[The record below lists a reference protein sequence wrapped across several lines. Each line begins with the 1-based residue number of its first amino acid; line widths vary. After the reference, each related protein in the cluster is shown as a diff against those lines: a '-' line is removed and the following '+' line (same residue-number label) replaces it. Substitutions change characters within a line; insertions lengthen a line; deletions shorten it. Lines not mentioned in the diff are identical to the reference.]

1 MPLSR
6 ACRPRHDCC
15 AGGRPHRAPARRA
28 GPGDRTWA
36 IGRAVRRQRSI
47 ARRWRDRLR
56 PVEACGRS
64 QHLRPPRVQNLGSS
78 PQFLF
83 GGCMRRLLLRAGVA
97 LGLATVVACGQD
109 APSPVDFNDPAAI
122 SANLSS
128 VDSALSSDV
137 FRSFT
142 TATTSLGAA
151 TSPAFRPAATLM
163 QTLRPKLERAG
174 GQMLLPNLVQA
185 RRLQAMVPN
194 LSVSAAQGRII
205 PDTMYGRVFEWDTA
219 LNQYRWQGGTVAGLT
234 GVRFVLYATGLDG
247 AVIEPVS
254 AIGTLDIIDQSTP
267 TKLQLQVLVKGPGGT
282 TTYVDYTASLVSGV
296 TSATATVSG
305 TITNGLSGGNNK
317 TLDFDENL
325 AVNGGGA
332 SMHATFA
339 LNNPAITLMLNE
351 SVSFNDP
358 NIIINA
364 DFRLIQ
370 NGQTIRAV
378 GHITLNTAD
387 NSVTVSVTVYVDGH
401 PVASLN
407 GDPTN
412 VATHWVD
419 AGGEPLTVADLAAL
433 GQLFDAFEN
442 FGNTVS
448 NLFAPV

>member
-1 MPLSR
+1 M
-6 ACRPRHDCC
+6 
-15 AGGRPHRAPARRA
+15 
-28 GPGDRTWA
+28 
-36 IGRAVRRQRSI
+36 
-47 ARRWRDRLR
+47 
-56 PVEACGRS
+56 
-64 QHLRPPRVQNLGSS
+64 
-78 PQFLF
+78 
-83 GGCMRRLLLRAGVA
+83 RLLLRAGVVF
-97 LGLATVVACGQD
+97 GLAAAAACGKD
-109 APSPVDFNDPAAI
+109 APSPVDFNDPAAV

-128 VDSALSSDV
+128 VDSAFDSDV
-137 FRSFT
+137 FRSFS
-142 TATTSLGAA
+142 TASIMLDVA
-151 TSPAFRPAATLM
+151 TAPAFRPAATLLE
-163 QTLRPKLERAG
+163 TLRPKLVRTGAR
-174 GQMLLPNLVQA
+174 MFLPTLQQA
-185 RRLQAMVPN
+185 QKLHAMVPN

-219 LNQYRWQGGTVAGLT
+219 LNQYTWQGGIVASLT

-247 AVIEPVS
+247 QVVEPVS

-267 TKLQLQVLVKGPGGT
+267 SKLQMQVLVKGPGGT
-282 TTYVDYTASLVSGV
+282 TTYVDYTASLVSGIA
-296 TSATATVSG
+296 SATATVSG

-370 NGQTIRAV
+370 NGQTIRTV
-378 GHITLNTAD
+378 GRIILGSSTVDVT
-387 NSVTVSVTVYVDGH
+387 VTVSVDGH
-401 PVASLN
+401 PVASIS

-412 VATHWVD
+412 PATQWVD
-419 AGGEPLTVADLAAL
+419 AGGQPLTAADLAAL
-433 GQLFDAFEN
+433 EDLFDAFEN

-448 NLFAPV
+448 NLFAPVGTFAGL

>member
-1 MPLSR
+1 
-6 ACRPRHDCC
+6 
-15 AGGRPHRAPARRA
+15 
-28 GPGDRTWA
+28 
-36 IGRAVRRQRSI
+36 
-47 ARRWRDRLR
+47 
-56 PVEACGRS
+56 
-64 QHLRPPRVQNLGSS
+64 
-78 PQFLF
+78 
-83 GGCMRRLLLRAGVA
+83 MRRLLLRAGVA
-97 LGLATVVACGQD
+97 LGLATVVACGKD

-282 TTYVDYTASLVSGV
+282 TTYVDYTASLQVNGQM
-296 TSATATVSG
+296 SATATATG
-305 TITNGLSGGNNK
+305 TISNGLSGGNNK
-317 TLDFDENL
+317 TLSFDEDFT
-325 AVNGGGA
+325 VNASGA
-332 SMHATFA
+332 SAHATFA
-339 LNNPAITLMLNE
+339 LNNPAITMMLNE
-351 SVSFNDP
+351 SVAFNDP
-358 NIIINA
+358 NIIIDA

-370 NGQTIRAV
+370 NNQTIRTV
-378 GHITLNTAD
+378 GHVTLNT
-387 NSVTVSVTVYVDGH
+387 VTSAVAATVTVYVDGH
-401 PVASLN
+401 PVASIS
-407 GDPTN
+407 GDPKDP
-412 VATHWVD
+412 ATHWVD
-419 AGGEPLTVADLAAL
+419 AGGQPLTATDLKAL
-433 GQLFDAFEN
+433 KDLFDAFEN
-442 FGNTVS
+442 FQNAVS
-448 NLFAPV
+448 GLFAPVGTFAGL